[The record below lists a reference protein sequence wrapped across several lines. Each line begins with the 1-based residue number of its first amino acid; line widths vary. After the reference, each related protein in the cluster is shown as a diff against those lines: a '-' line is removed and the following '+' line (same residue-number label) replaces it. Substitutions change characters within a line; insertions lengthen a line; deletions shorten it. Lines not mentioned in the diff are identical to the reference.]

1 MHPMPLPHFLALIF
15 AVIVAAALT
24 LWAAF
29 AVGLAEIVILL
40 AAHSAAVVLHL
51 GQGGQDRRNDPRV

>member
-29 AVGLAEIVILL
+29 ALGLAEIVILL
-40 AAHSAAVVLHL
+40 AALSAAVALHF
-51 GQGGQDRRNDPRV
+51 GHGGRDDRDNSRV